1 MNAPRLP
8 WSLVHWGC
16 YTCVAHINLHL
27 LVCQACCRAC
37 LPLAIY
43 LQCSA
48 LPCVALGQAT

>member
-48 LPCVALGQAT
+48 LPSVALGQAT